1 MTSASDLISNGN
13 FQEGLDSLWAEV
25 DSGNE
30 AARVELA
37 NLFTDNQ
44 LHAFAQDQWG
54 YLVENSA
61 ELSGIAKLG
70 IGANK
75 LWLRDYEGASS
86 AIVGVQGSEGL
97 QKAINSAKSNDPL
110 LDPTTL
116 SQFAGV
122 VLLDEANLLA
132 ELGGPFSLE
141 AQNDLIQA
149 RDVIANIS
157 TIISYP
163 ANMALRSLQ
172 FQSAVANNLSVPR
185 VIGDHFGEPK
195 AALVRTAHACG
206 LMIHSLGQDETQVES
221 ELFKSACKIG
231 LASFEKIFLLSEE
244 IYSPK
249 DPVEAE
255 AFQVITWGL
264 NQLGMFAGFI
274 YGGLLE
280 D

>member
-1 MTSASDLISNGN
+1 
-13 FQEGLDSLWAEV
+13 
-25 DSGNE
+25 
-30 AARVELA
+30 
-37 NLFTDNQ
+37 
-44 LHAFAQDQWG
+44 
-54 YLVENSA
+54 
-61 ELSGIAKLG
+61 
-70 IGANK
+70 
-75 LWLRDYEGASS
+75 
-86 AIVGVQGSEGL
+86 
-97 QKAINSAKSNDPL
+97 
-110 LDPTTL
+110 
-116 SQFAGV
+116 
-122 VLLDEANLLA
+122 LLDEANLLA
-132 ELGGPFSLE
+132 ELGGSFSLE

-185 VIGDHFGEPK
+185 VIGDLLGEPK

-221 ELFKSACKIG
+221 ELFKSACKVG

-274 YGGLLE
+274 YGGLL
-280 D
+280 DD

>member
-1 MTSASDLISNGN
+1 MTSASDLISSGN

-30 AARVELA
+30 EARVELA
-37 NLFTDNQ
+37 NLFSANQ
-44 LHAFAQDQWG
+44 LHAFAEDQWG

-86 AIVGVQGSEGL
+86 AIVGVEGSEGL
-97 QKAINSAKSNDPL
+97 QQAIKSAKSSDPL
-110 LDPTTL
+110 LDPSTL
-116 SQFAGV
+116 SQFAGE

-132 ELGGPFSLE
+132 ELKGLFSLE
-141 AQNDLIQA
+141 AQNNLIQA

-163 ANMALRSLQ
+163 GNKALKSLH
-172 FQSAVANNLSVPR
+172 FQNVVANNLSVPR

-206 LMIHSLGQDETQVES
+206 LMIHSLGQDETQVDS